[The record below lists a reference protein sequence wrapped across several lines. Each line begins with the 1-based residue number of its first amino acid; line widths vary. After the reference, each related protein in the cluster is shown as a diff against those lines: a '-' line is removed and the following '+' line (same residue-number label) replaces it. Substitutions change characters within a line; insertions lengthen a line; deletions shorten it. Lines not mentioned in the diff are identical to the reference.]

1 MPSATPW
8 LFISLRQSSSVLYLF
23 SGRVAKSMRIL
34 AATLCL
40 VMLASPVVGHELQIY
55 TVIVNSEGG
64 QPADIPNGTLKEG
77 DSVWFW
83 MKDTTENATL
93 VILIEKD
100 GATGSSGDLVFECEL
115 DENGSKVNEDCNTR
129 YDFVFN
135 PQNSAGLW
143 NFTFLTY
150 VNDTLVKTSNG
161 SVDVQIDIHDEIHN
175 NETNVTDESKS
186 DVKLSTKSI
195 AGIMAVISLF
205 GIMFIASQMG
215 ESNRFEEE

>member
-1 MPSATPW
+1 
-8 LFISLRQSSSVLYLF
+8 
-23 SGRVAKSMRIL
+23 MRIL
-34 AATLCL
+34 AVTLCL

-93 VILIEKD
+93 VIEIEKD
-100 GATGSSGDLVFECEL
+100 GATARSGDLVFECEL

-135 PQNSAGLW
+135 PQNSVGVW

-150 VNDTLVKTSNG
+150 VNDTLVKTSYG
-161 SVDVQIDIHDEIHN
+161 SVDIQVDLHDEMHN
-175 NETNVTDESKS
+175 NETGIVEETKS
-186 DVKLSTKSI
+186 DSKLSTKSI

-205 GIMFIASQMG
+205 GIMFAASQMG
-215 ESNRFEEE
+215 DSPKFEEE

>member
-1 MPSATPW
+1 
-8 LFISLRQSSSVLYLF
+8 
-23 SGRVAKSMRIL
+23 
-34 AATLCL
+34 
-40 VMLASPVVGHELQIY
+40 
-55 TVIVNSEGG
+55 
-64 QPADIPNGTLKEG
+64 
-77 DSVWFW
+77 

-150 VNDTLVKTSNG
+150 VNDTLIKTSNG
-161 SVDVQIDIHDEIHN
+161 SVDVQIDIHDEMHN

>member
-1 MPSATPW
+1 
-8 LFISLRQSSSVLYLF
+8 
-23 SGRVAKSMRIL
+23 MRIL
-34 AATLCL
+34 AVTLCL

-93 VILIEKD
+93 VIEVEKD
-100 GATGSSGDLVFECEL
+100 GATARSGDLVFECEL
-115 DENGSKVNEDCNTR
+115 DENGSKVNDDCNTR

-135 PQNSAGLW
+135 PQNSAGVW

-150 VNDTLVKTSNG
+150 VNDTLIKTSHG
-161 SVDVQIDIHDEIHN
+161 SVDIQVDLHDEMHN
-175 NETNVTDESKS
+175 HSQDEIVENERETTKESTS
-186 DVKLSTKSI
+186 DAKLSTKSI
-195 AGIMAVISLF
+195 AGIMAVMSLF
-205 GIMFIASQMG
+205 GILFVASQMG
-215 ESNRFEEE
+215 ESTKFEEE

>member
-1 MPSATPW
+1 
-8 LFISLRQSSSVLYLF
+8 
-23 SGRVAKSMRIL
+23 MRIL

-64 QPADIPNGTLKEG
+64 QPANIPNGTLKEG

-93 VILIEKD
+93 IVEVEKD
-100 GATGSSGDLVFECEL
+100 GATARSGELIFECEL
-115 DENGSKVNEDCNTR
+115 DENGSKVDDNCNTR

-150 VNDTLVKTSNG
+150 VNDTLVKTSYG
-161 SVDVQIDIHDEIHN
+161 SVDVQIDIHDEMHN

-195 AGIMAVISLF
+195 AGIMAVVSLF
-205 GIMFIASQMG
+205 GIMFFASQMG
-215 ESNRFEEE
+215 DSNRFKEK

>member
-1 MPSATPW
+1 
-8 LFISLRQSSSVLYLF
+8 
-23 SGRVAKSMRIL
+23 MRIL
-34 AATLCL
+34 AVTICL

-55 TVIVNSEGG
+55 TVIVNSDGG

-150 VNDTLVKTSNG
+150 VNDTLIKTSNG
-161 SVDVQIDIHDEIHN
+161 SVDVQIDIHDEMHN

>member
-1 MPSATPW
+1 
-8 LFISLRQSSSVLYLF
+8 
-23 SGRVAKSMRIL
+23 MRIL
-34 AATLCL
+34 AVTLCL

-93 VILIEKD
+93 VIEVEKD
-100 GATGSSGDLVFECEL
+100 GATARSGDLVFECEL

-135 PQNSAGLW
+135 PQNSAGVW

-150 VNDTLVKTSNG
+150 VNDTLVKTSYG
-161 SVDVQIDIHDEIHN
+161 SVDIQVDLHDEMHN
-175 NETNVTDESKS
+175 
-186 DVKLSTKSI
+186 
-195 AGIMAVISLF
+195 
-205 GIMFIASQMG
+205 Q
-215 ESNRFEEE
+215 

>member
-1 MPSATPW
+1 
-8 LFISLRQSSSVLYLF
+8 
-23 SGRVAKSMRIL
+23 MRIL
-34 AATLCL
+34 VVTLCL

-100 GATGSSGDLVFECEL
+100 GATASSGDLVFECEL

-135 PQNSAGLW
+135 PQNSAGVW

-150 VNDTLVKTSNG
+150 VNDTLIKTSNG
-161 SVDVQIDIHDEIHN
+161 SADIQVDLHDEMHN
-175 NETNVTDESKS
+175 NETGIVEETKS
-186 DVKLSTKSI
+186 DSKLSTKSI
-195 AGIMAVISLF
+195 AGIIAVVSLF
-205 GIMFIASQMG
+205 GILFVASQMG
-215 ESNRFEEE
+215 DSNKFKEE

>member
-1 MPSATPW
+1 
-8 LFISLRQSSSVLYLF
+8 
-23 SGRVAKSMRIL
+23 MRIL
-34 AATLCL
+34 ALTLCL

-93 VILIEKD
+93 VIEVEKD
-100 GATGSSGDLVFECEL
+100 GAAARSGDLVFECEL

-135 PQNSAGLW
+135 PQNSAGVW

-150 VNDTLVKTSNG
+150 VNDTLVKTSYG
-161 SVDVQIDIHDEIHN
+161 SVDIQVDLHDEMHN
-175 NETNVTDESKS
+175 NETGIVEETKS
-186 DVKLSTKSI
+186 DSKLSTKSI

-205 GIMFIASQMG
+205 GIMFISSQMG

>member
-1 MPSATPW
+1 M
-8 LFISLRQSSSVLYLF
+8 RVL
-23 SGRVAKSMRIL
+23 VV
-34 AATLCL
+34 TLCL
-40 VMLASPVVGHELQIY
+40 VMLASPVAGHELQIY

-93 VILIEKD
+93 VILIQKD
-100 GATGSSGDLVFECEL
+100 GATASSGDLVFECEL
-115 DENGSKVNEDCNTR
+115 DENGSKVNEDCKTR

-135 PQNSAGLW
+135 PLNSAGVW

-150 VNDTLVKTSNG
+150 VNDTLVKTSYG
-161 SVDVQIDIHDEIHN
+161 SVDIQVDLHDEMHN
-175 NETNVTDESKS
+175 NETTVVEESKS
-186 DVKLSTKSI
+186 DSKLSTKSI

-205 GIMFIASQMG
+205 GIMFITSQMG
-215 ESNRFEEE
+215 ESNKFEEE

>member
-1 MPSATPW
+1 
-8 LFISLRQSSSVLYLF
+8 
-23 SGRVAKSMRIL
+23 MRIL
-34 AATLCL
+34 AVTLCL

-93 VILIEKD
+93 VIEVEKD
-100 GATGSSGDLVFECEL
+100 GATARSGDLVFECEL

-135 PQNSAGLW
+135 PQNSAGVW

-150 VNDTLVKTSNG
+150 VNDTLVKTSYG
-161 SVDVQIDIHDEIHN
+161 SVDIQVDLHDEMHN
-175 NETNVTDESKS
+175 NETGIVEETKS
-186 DVKLSTKSI
+186 DSKLSTKSI

-205 GIMFIASQMG
+205 GIMFVASQMG
-215 ESNRFEEE
+215 ESTKSEEE